1 MINLTKELKNRRYL
15 YVLKPIENADD
26 PDNKVEE
33 TTKKIIEDMNA
44 GFERTNEE
52 IDVLKKKML
61 QLVSQHNSMNFEMKE
76 GF

>member
-15 YVLKPIENADD
+15 YVVKPVEDADSAD
-26 PDNKVEE
+26 TRVEE

-44 GFERTNEE
+44 GFGRTNEE

-61 QLVSQHNSMNFEMKE
+61 QLVS
-76 GF
+76 